1 MGAVRSGL
9 AGSTSIGRFA
19 GVGRV
24 FRDLE
29 RLGNTNMTTNGRERA
44 AAARNWTITAAAGA
58 ALPMLLLT
66 AAHAQWT
73 QEAEKCYAAIDKP
86 EMGIIHCTRAIEKG
100 GLSDE
105 NLAITYSNRGN
116 SFFDLGNL
124 ERAIEDYN
132 KALKLNPDDTV
143 TLSNRG
149 AAYIEL
155 KRYDEALEDFTR
167 ATTLQPS
174 NYVALSNRCW
184 VLVLKGKLEAAL
196 ADCNAALELSPNDPF
211 SLSSR
216 AVIHMKQGRIDA
228 ALEDSNRAVAFGR
241 QVWEA
246 FFYRGLVHEAAGNE
260 AAAKA
265 DFERAR
271 ELAPKRK
278 EIQDKLEAL
287 GGVMAGTGHVEPL
300 VPGEEAA
307 SGTGA
312 ARVEEPIEVDVP
324 PEEIG
329 EPGRGEAVPSSG
341 GGKDKDGT
349 SEDG

>member
-1 MGAVRSGL
+1 MMTKGW
-9 AGSTSIGRFA
+9 GRA
-19 GVGRV
+19 RV
-24 FRDLE
+24 
-29 RLGNTNMTTNGRERA
+29 
-44 AAARNWTITAAAGA
+44 ARKWTATAIAGA
-58 ALPMLLLT
+58 SLPILLLSP
-66 AAHAQWT
+66 AGAQWT

-86 EMGIIHCTRAIEKG
+86 EMGIVHCTQAIEKG

-132 KALKLNPDDTV
+132 KALQLNPDDTV

-149 AAYIEL
+149 AAYIVL

-167 ATTLQPS
+167 ASALEPS

-184 VLVLKGKLEAAL
+184 VLVLRGKLDAAL
-196 ADCNAALELSPNDPF
+196 SDCNRALELSPNDPF

-216 AVIHMKQGRIDA
+216 AMIHMKKGRMEE
-228 ALEDSNRAVAFGR
+228 ALADSNRAVEFGR

-246 FFYRGLVHEAAGNE
+246 FFYRGLIHEAAGKP
-260 AAAKA
+260 AAARA

-271 ELAPKRK
+271 ELAPGRK
-278 EIQDKLEAL
+278 EIQVRLDAL
-287 GGVMAGTGHVEPL
+287 DSGKAAPGETGDESA
-300 VPGEEAA
+300 VPGA
-307 SGTGA
+307 SGA
-312 ARVEEPIEVDVP
+312 NDEPDVDDELSAEDQ

-329 EPGRGEAVPSSG
+329 EPGRGEARPSSQG
-341 GGKDKDGT
+341 APGE
-349 SEDG
+349 EDTAAEGAG